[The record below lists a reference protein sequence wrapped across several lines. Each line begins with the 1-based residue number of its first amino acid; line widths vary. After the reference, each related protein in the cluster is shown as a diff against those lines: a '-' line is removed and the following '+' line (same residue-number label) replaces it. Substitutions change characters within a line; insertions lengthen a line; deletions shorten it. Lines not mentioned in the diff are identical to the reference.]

1 MRIGI
6 IGTGYV
12 GLVTSCVLS
21 NYHNVT
27 CYDIDKEK
35 IENLSNGKC
44 IIYENGLEDLLNKN
58 LNKSL
63 FFIDN
68 IEKLVTENNVIF
80 ICVGTPQG
88 ENGSADLQYVYQVSR
103 SIGQFINKRKVI
115 VDKSTVPVG
124 TAKRV
129 KSIINEELLNRKIE
143 IPFDVVSNPE
153 FLKEGSA
160 VNDLLNADRII
171 VGIDSVDASEAMS
184 ILYYP
189 LLEEN
194 HNIKYLET
202 TVESAELIKYAS
214 NAFLATKISF
224 INEIAMLAE
233 KVGANILDVAKGM
246 GLDKRIGNKFLNAGC
261 GYGGSCFPKDVK
273 ALIQTA
279 NENGINLSVV
289 QAAQD
294 VNQNIRANVVEKIC
308 SKIDVKDKTIAVW
321 GLAFKPETDD
331 TRESPAIY
339 IIKELVK
346 HGATINAYDPQG
358 MENFKWN
365 VVEYMNNI
373 RYCKNEYECVAD
385 ADCLIIITDW
395 NIFKEADMGLVKLK
409 MKNNILFDLR
419 NIFAK
424 NKEIRREFEYYG
436 IGV

>member
-21 NYHNVT
+21 KYHNVT
-27 CYDIDKEK
+27 CYDINNEK
-35 IENLSNGKC
+35 INSLNQGIC
-44 IIYENGLEDLLNKN
+44 TIYENNLDELLKAN

-63 FFIDN
+63 FFIDS
-68 IEKLVTENNVIF
+68 IEQLVTESDVIF

-129 KSIINEELLNRKIE
+129 RSIINEELLNRKIE

-202 TVESAELIKYAS
+202 TIESAELIKYAS

-279 NENGINLSVV
+279 NENGINLSVI

-294 VNQNIRANVVEKIC
+294 ANQNIRANVVEKIC

-346 HGATINAYDPQG
+346 RGATINAYDPQG
-358 MENFKWN
+358 VENFKWN